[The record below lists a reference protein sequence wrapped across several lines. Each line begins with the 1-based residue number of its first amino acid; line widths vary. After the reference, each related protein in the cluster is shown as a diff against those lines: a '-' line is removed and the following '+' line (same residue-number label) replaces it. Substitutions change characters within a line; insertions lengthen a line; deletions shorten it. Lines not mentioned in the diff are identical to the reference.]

1 MTFLHPAYLL
11 ALVGLLPLIAVYFLK
26 VHPTRKPVTAFFLWR
41 AVLDQK
47 KNTALFHR
55 LRDLLSLLLM
65 ALALLAIVLAMTA
78 PQARHDQR
86 KDLLLIVDNSASMNA
101 MDNGR
106 TRLAVAREI
115 ALDIVRG
122 LNADQQAAVASVS
135 MDVQYQSHFT
145 TSPRA
150 LHEAIRRIE
159 PSDCPFR
166 PEALE
171 VLAAGAPAMDHCRL
185 ILISDGCRFV
195 TDANQAIELIKIGS
209 NQGNIGFV
217 NCDLH
222 QFQGRSTRV
231 GFYYRLASSFEEDVA
246 TDVVVTYGPE
256 DRIVKVIP
264 VTVKPGINAPE
275 FITIEGG
282 GPGLW
287 RASLDLQDALA
298 DDNVAFMALP
308 PRRPVK
314 VAVESDYGFFL
325 VNSVNAFARTSGEL
339 EYVQSDADVVLTNG
353 VIPRADR
360 AIVFGLHEGSDW
372 CGQVGSEIS
381 DVLARIRIE
390 GHPVLS
396 DCDVDS
402 IPFIGARQVTPP
414 EDSLVIVE
422 TATRVPLIYRVRR
435 GGRLVLVINMDP
447 VESEFYYSAWF
458 PVLVYNGA
466 RHLMGRQETWPSA
479 CSVGD
484 SVPLPDVPDGRG
496 PTTVTIGDGAA
507 PFPVTGP
514 SYGPIRK
521 AGFHTIENAAGKWPL
536 GVNLFAPAETLLDN
550 RHVVDTSLP
559 LNRGRPLSSVLTV
572 VALLLLLIECV
583 LYHRRKVG

>member
-1 MTFLHPAYLL
+1 MTFLHPAYFVTLL
-11 ALVGLLPLIAVYFLK
+11 GLLPLIAVYFLK
-26 VHPTRKPVTAFFLWR
+26 VRPARKPVTAFFLWR

-47 KNTALFHR
+47 RNTALFHR
-55 LRDLLSLLLM
+55 LRDLVSLLLM

-78 PQARHDQR
+78 PQVRRDQR
-86 KDLLLIVDNSASMNA
+86 KDLLLIIDNSASMNA
-101 MDNGR
+101 LDGGR
-106 TRLAVAREI
+106 ARLAAAKQI
-115 ALDIVRG
+115 ALDIIRG
-122 LNADQQAAVASVS
+122 LNADQQAAVATVS

-145 TSPRA
+145 ANPKT
-150 LHEAIRRIE
+150 LHDAIRRIE

-166 PEALE
+166 PEALDL
-171 VLAAGAPAMDHCRL
+171 LAAGAPAMGHCRL

-195 TDANQAIELIKIGS
+195 ADAGRAIELIKVGS
-209 NQGNIGFV
+209 NQGNVGFV
-217 NCDLH
+217 SCDLH
-222 QFQGRSTRV
+222 LFQGRPTRV
-231 GFYYRLASSFEEDVA
+231 GFYYRLASSFETDVA
-246 TDVVVTYGPE
+246 TDIIVTHGPE

-275 FITIEGG
+275 VITIEGG

-287 RASLDLQDALA
+287 RASLDVQDALA
-298 DDNVAFMALP
+298 NDNVAFMALP
-308 PRRPVK
+308 PKRPVK

-325 VNSVNAFARTSGEL
+325 VNSVDAFARTSGEL
-339 EYVQSDADVVLTNG
+339 EYVQPGDADVVLTNG

-360 AIVFGLHEGSDW
+360 AIIFGLREGSGW

-390 GHPVLS
+390 GHPVLA

-402 IPFIGARQVTPP
+402 IPFVGARHVTPP

-422 TATRVPLIYRVRR
+422 TATRVPLIYRVRQ
-435 GGRLVLVINMDP
+435 GGRLALVINMDP

-466 RHLMGRQETWPSA
+466 RHLTGRQETWPSA
-479 CSVGD
+479 CSIGE
-484 SVPLPDVPDGRG
+484 SVPLPEVLDGRG
-496 PTTVTIGDGAA
+496 PTTVTIGGAA
-507 PFPVTGP
+507 PFPVSGS

-521 AGFHTIENAAGKWPL
+521 VGFHALENAAGKWSM
-536 GVNLFAPAETLLDN
+536 GVNLFAPAETLLDS
-550 RHVVDTSLP
+550 RDVADTSLP
-559 LNRGRPLSSVLTV
+559 LNRGRPLSSVLAV
-572 VALLLLLIECV
+572 IALLLLLVECV